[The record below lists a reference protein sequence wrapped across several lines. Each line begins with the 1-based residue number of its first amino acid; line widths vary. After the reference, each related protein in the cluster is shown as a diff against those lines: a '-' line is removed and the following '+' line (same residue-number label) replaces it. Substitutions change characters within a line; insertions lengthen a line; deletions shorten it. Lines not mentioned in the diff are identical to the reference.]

1 MSGVICAST
10 AWTVAPLDSAPSP
23 PFSPHPRYQDHST
36 TWQNRCY
43 TFTVCFLSLTNLGPF
58 HFTVSMTTSFPSGRR
73 IRAEHFL
80 RSDICRSLNIR
91 GIVEETISVELI
103 GAQGALRFRRSCVV
117 TVGSKCVFDFNIL
130 PYPGSRTDICV
141 ADKYRRLVVSLGAF
155 SQHRIPKRT
164 QLRGP
169 APGPEIPGPQMVPPP
184 LYSPH
189 SPGPKW
195 NNCQNTTAANGCG
208 IAQN

>member
-1 MSGVICAST
+1 
-10 AWTVAPLDSAPSP
+10 
-23 PFSPHPRYQDHST
+23 
-36 TWQNRCY
+36 
-43 TFTVCFLSLTNLGPF
+43 
-58 HFTVSMTTSFPSGRR
+58 MTTSFPSGRR

-141 ADKYRRLVVSLGAF
+141 ADQCRRLVVSLGAF

-164 QLRGP
+164 PVARPSAGP
-169 APGPEIPGPQMVPPP
+169 
-184 LYSPH
+184 
-189 SPGPKW
+189 
-195 NNCQNTTAANGCG
+195 
-208 IAQN
+208 